1 MPNREE
7 VLDFL
12 NSELKA
18 EHFNEVDDADFNGA
32 LVKGSEEVEKVGLCT
47 NTTFENI
54 ESASELDCDM
64 VLVHHGGWKRFDMD
78 LFEEKKQKIEENDM
92 TWYIAHQT
100 LDCADDFGVCV
111 ALADKLGIEV
121 NGKYCELQGGPH
133 GRYGQL
139 EISKEDFLERLNE
152 IEPDHDIIGD
162 IEGIEDEKIGIVGGG
177 GGAYGEIVKETIDI
191 GCDVF
196 ITGNTQFSNEIY
208 AYEKGLTMIV
218 LEETSSEKWGVYA
231 LGEHLEQEFPEIE
244 TNKIDERN
252 W

>member
-1 MPNREE
+1 MPSREE

-12 NSELKA
+12 NSELDT
-18 EHFNEVDDADFNGA
+18 EHFNSIDDADFNGA
-32 LVKGSEEVEKVGLCT
+32 LVKGSRDVEKVGLCT

-54 ESASELDCDM
+54 DSASELDCDM

-78 LFEEKKQKIEENDM
+78 LFEEKKQEMKENNL

-100 LDCADDFGVCV
+100 LDCADDFGICV

-121 NGKYCELQGGPH
+121 DGKYCEIQGGPH
-133 GRYGQL
+133 GRHGHL
-139 EISKEDFLERLNE
+139 NISKDEFLERLAKIEPGYEVIGE
-152 IEPDHDIIGD
+152 IED
-162 IEGIEDEKIGIVGGG
+162 IENQKIGVVGGG
-177 GGAYGEIVKETIDI
+177 GGAFGDIVKETIDI

-196 ITGNTQFSNEIY
+196 ITGNTMFANEIY

-218 LEETSSEKWGVYA
+218 LEETSSERWGVYA
-231 LGEHLEQEFPEIE
+231 LGQHLKGNFSDIE
-244 TNKIDERN
+244 TVRIDEKN